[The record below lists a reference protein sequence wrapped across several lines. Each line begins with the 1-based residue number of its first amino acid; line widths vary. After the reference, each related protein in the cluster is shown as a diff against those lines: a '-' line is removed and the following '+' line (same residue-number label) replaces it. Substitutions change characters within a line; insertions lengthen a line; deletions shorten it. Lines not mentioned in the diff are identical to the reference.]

1 MKLSAADLTRL
12 APPLRILVF
21 LLVLVLLWLPLALPL
36 YGLAARDVMPLGGA
50 IATGLLYVGF
60 LILWPIWARRVHH
73 LKRPWQPLGWWRQP
87 EVVIDWLLGICLGL
101 GGIAALV
108 GIELILGWAIPMPA
122 PPNFGRII
130 LEGGLVALAVGLAEE
145 TLFRGWFLFELE
157 QGLSPAQALWGT
169 SLVFAIAHFIKP
181 LPDVLA
187 TLPQFLGLF
196 LLGVMLVWA
205 RRTPSHASPVRT
217 ALGYPMGLHSG
228 LVWGYYLINVGQVT
242 KLTQAVPEWV
252 TGLQGNPLAGLLGLG
267 LLAGLATLFYR
278 SSHSGSFRLKSKFY

>member
-1 MKLSAADLTRL
+1 MKLSAADLARL

-21 LLVLVLLWLPLALPL
+21 LFVLVLLWLPFALPL
-36 YGLAARDVMPLGGA
+36 YGLAASGMMPLGGA

-60 LILWPIWARRVHH
+60 LILWPFWARKVHH
-73 LKRPWQPLGWWRQP
+73 LKRPWPPLGWLRQP
-87 EVVIDWLLGICLGL
+87 EVIVDWLLAISLGL

-108 GIELILGWAIPMPA
+108 GIEFVLGWATPLPV
-122 PPNFGRII
+122 PPHFFRIV

-157 QGLSPAQALWGT
+157 QGLTSAQALWGT
-169 SLVFAIAHFIKP
+169 ALVFAVAHFIKP
-181 LPDVLA
+181 LPDILA

-196 LLGVMLVWA
+196 LLGVTLVWA

-228 LVWGYYLINVGQVT
+228 LVWGYYLVSVGQVA
-242 KLTQAVPEWV
+242 KLTHIVPAWV

-267 LLAGLATLFYR
+267 LLGGLAALFYR
-278 SSHSGSFRLKSKFY
+278 SSH